1 MKQTLFIQQLST
13 YFETFLPEN
22 QKRSKNTIAAY
33 SDSFALLFLFLD
45 EKKNIP
51 HYLVDYKHFTP
62 QLLDEFLLWLEKDRN
77 YGAASKRQRMSAI
90 TSFLKYASRREM
102 AALKACNTAL
112 AVELPRVSRKEFPYF
127 TVEEIRIL
135 LNLPND
141 RTRLGGRD
149 LVLLSLLYD
158 SAARSQE
165 LCDLYVNDI
174 KFAKPTKVKLNG
186 KGNKVREIP
195 ISNEVSKL
203 LKYHI
208 EKNSLE
214 RENPLFFSQT
224 KEKMTPACLRNLT
237 KKYVGLGRIQ
247 NPEMFNEPKY
257 SPHSFRHSK
266 AIHMLEAGTALV
278 YIRNFLG
285 HSSIQ
290 STEIYA
296 RVSHQA
302 VEKALANRKIPHLA
316 PEKDFSETEISP
328 LPAFLLK
335 LNKKIM

>member
-1 MKQTLFIQQLST
+1 MKQTLFMRQLST
-13 YFETFLPEN
+13 YFEIFLPEN

-33 SDSFALLFLFLD
+33 SDSFTLLFRFLD

-62 QLLDEFLLWLEKDRN
+62 QLFDEFILWLEKDRN
-77 YGAASKRQRMSAI
+77 YSASSKRQRMSAI

-112 AVELPRVSRKEFPYF
+112 AIGLPHVPRKEFPYF
-127 TVEEIRIL
+127 DVEEIRIL
-135 LNLPND
+135 LNLPD
-141 RTRLGGRD
+141 PRSRLGGRD

-165 LCDLYVNDI
+165 LCDLCVGDI
-174 KFAKPTKVKLNG
+174 KFGKPAKVKLKG
-186 KGNKVREIP
+186 KGNKVREVP

-208 EKNSLE
+208 ESNNLE
-214 RENPLFFSQT
+214 RENPLFLSQT
-224 KEKMTPACLRNLT
+224 KEKMTHACLRNLT
-237 KKYVGLGRIQ
+237 NKYVELGKAKS
-247 NPEMFNEPKY
+247 PGKFNEPKY

-285 HSSIQ
+285 HSSIK

-296 RVSHQA
+296 RISHQA
-302 VEKALANRKIPHLA
+302 VEKALANRKIPQLA
-316 PEKDFSETEISP
+316 PEKELSKIEVST

-335 LNKKIM
+335 SSKKNM

>member
-1 MKQTLFIQQLST
+1 MKQTLFMQQLGT
-13 YFETFLPEN
+13 YFVTFLPEN
-22 QKRSKNTIAAY
+22 QKRSKNTISSY
-33 SDSFALLFLFLD
+33 SDSFALLFRFLA

-51 HYLVDYKHFTP
+51 HYLVDYKDFTP
-62 QLLDEFLLWLEKDRN
+62 QLFDEFLLWLENERH
-77 YGAASKRQRMSAI
+77 YGAASKRSRISAI

-102 AALKACNTAL
+102 AALKACNTTL
-112 AVELPRVSRKEFPYF
+112 AMGLPRIPHNEFPYF

-135 LNLPND
+135 LNLPNSQ
-141 RTRLGGRD
+141 TRLGSRD
-149 LVLLSLLYD
+149 LVLLSLFYD

-165 LCDLYVNDI
+165 LCDLCVGDI
-174 KFAKPTKVKLNG
+174 KFGKPTKVKLRG
-186 KGNKVREIP
+186 KGNKAREIP
-195 ISNEVSKL
+195 ISDEVSNL

-208 EKNSLE
+208 GKNEST
-214 RENPLFFSQT
+214 RDKPLFSSQT
-224 KEKMTPACLRNLT
+224 KEKMTPACLRNLIN
-237 KKYVGLGRIQ
+237 KYVKLGKAKHLG
-247 NPEMFNEPKY
+247 MFNEDRY

-302 VEKALANRKIPHLA
+302 VEKALANRNIPRLA
-316 PEKDFSETEISP
+316 PTKEMSKTEYVP

-335 LNKKIM
+335 QD